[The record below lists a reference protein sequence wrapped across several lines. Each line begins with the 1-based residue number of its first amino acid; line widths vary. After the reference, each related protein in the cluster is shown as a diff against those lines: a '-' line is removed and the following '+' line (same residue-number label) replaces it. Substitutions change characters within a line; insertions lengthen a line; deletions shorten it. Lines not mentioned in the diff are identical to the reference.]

1 MSYKRPILKILFC
14 VFLLLLSVCLT
25 LTASADEK
33 EPSKSAFEITQNCV
47 ITLNEKIIPEAL
59 TDNQEQTYIE
69 YKEPVR
75 ITVRSPEP
83 IGGIYLKFDRTPPE
97 WMLIHEEDRTA
108 CGQYG
113 FLHEYQPIEKDDI
126 TEVSLILKKRFR
138 SVTFLCCQK
147 VKNFRIL
154 YRFGVRPKEN
164 ATLCFCQPILM
175 MTSFSL
181 PERFPMPSAEE
192 QKCRSAILQTIGIPT
207 PAPTSF

>member
-59 TDNQEQTYIE
+59 TDNQEQTYIK

-108 CGQYG
+108 CG
-113 FLHEYQPIEKDDI
+113 P
-126 TEVSLILKKRFR
+126 
-138 SVTFLCCQK
+138 
-147 VKNFRIL
+147 
-154 YRFGVRPKEN
+154 VRLF
-164 ATLCFCQPILM
+164 A
-175 MTSFSL
+175 
-181 PERFPMPSAEE
+181 RV
-192 QKCRSAILQTIGIPT
+192 
-207 PAPTSF
+207 PAD